1 MELNKNFRLF
11 KYVIIMTGIII
22 FFNIIMMTVFYFGGD
37 FIFIDEY
44 SSRVMVRPYYEFLLL
59 NGLSFSSIII
69 LYRINKRNML
79 ALKKRIINFFIMSLS
94 IMFFFQSSYYVEFIC
109 VGKTSKEFTNA
120 SENAIVRFGIFTI
133 YKKKINVPCYKIEV
147 KKNGGMLVVS
157 NEEEI
162 VLKLYNGG
170 IGSFLSVRSFEESS
184 VLHK

>member
-94 IMFFFQSSYYVEFIC
+94 IMFFFQSSYYV
-109 VGKTSKEFTNA
+109 
-120 SENAIVRFGIFTI
+120 
-133 YKKKINVPCYKIEV
+133 
-147 KKNGGMLVVS
+147 
-157 NEEEI
+157 
-162 VLKLYNGG
+162 
-170 IGSFLSVRSFEESS
+170 
-184 VLHK
+184 